1 MKIHYLEIV
10 TPELDATC
18 DMYSAVYEIT
28 FGEPDPLL
36 GHARTAQMTDGS
48 IVGVRAPMHES
59 EAAVVR
65 PYWLVDDINV
75 AVENAAAQGA
85 VIAHEVM
92 EIPGKGK
99 FAICIIGDNHH
110 GFWQL

>member
-1 MKIHYLEIV
+1 
-10 TPELDATC
+10 
-18 DMYSAVYEIT
+18 MYYAVYKVS
-28 FGEPDPLL
+28 FGEPEPLL
-36 GHARTAQMTDGS
+36 GQARTAKMSDGS
-48 IVGVRAPMHES
+48 IIGVRAPMHES
-59 EAAVVR
+59 EAAVIR

-85 VIAHEVM
+85 VIVHEVM
-92 EIPGKGK
+92 EISGKGK